1 MLLAI
6 DIGNTHATLGL
17 YDGERLRA
25 EWRLSTHPARTAD
38 ELGAL
43 LTPLME
49 RRAGEARG
57 LRALTGAIIAS
68 VVPAATEPY
77 RRAVE
82 EWAGARCLVVG
93 PGLKTLPI
101 RYADPEQVG
110 PDRVVNAVAARRLWG
125 GAVIVA
131 DLGTAT
137 TLDVV
142 SAAGEFL
149 GGAICPGVH
158 TCAEALSARGA
169 RLSRVPLTAPPAA
182 IGATTAENIQSG
194 LILGHA
200 ALIDGLARRM
210 RAELGG
216 AARVVATGGL
226 ASLIAPHS
234 AEIEEVRPHLTLEG
248 LRLIY
253 EQNR

>member
-17 YDGERLRA
+17 YEGERLRA

-38 ELGAL
+38 ELGAVLSAL
-43 LTPLME
+43 LE

-82 EWAGARCLVVG
+82 EWAGVRCLVVG
-93 PGLKTLPI
+93 PALKTLPT
-101 RYADPEQVG
+101 RYADPAQVG
-110 PDRVVNAVAARRLWG
+110 PDRVVNAVAAYHRWRR
-125 GAVIVA
+125 AVIVA

-142 SAAGEFL
+142 SAAGEFV
-149 GGAICPGVH
+149 GGAIFPGVN
-158 TCAEALSARGA
+158 TCAEALGARGA
-169 RLSRVPLTAPPAA
+169 RLGRVELAAPPAA
-182 IGATTAENIQSG
+182 IGVTTAQNIQSG

-200 ALIDGLARRM
+200 DLIDGLARRM

-216 AARVVATGGL
+216 EALVVATGGL
-226 ASLIAPHS
+226 AALIAPHS
-234 AEIEEVRPHLTLEG
+234 SEIEEVCPHLTLEG
-248 LRLIY
+248 LRLIHAL
-253 EQNR
+253 NT